1 MRLYPKLKDC
11 EHYIQFHIGLDHKEC
26 YFCKTCIQTILKIDF
41 PDFKKENYSR
51 NKITN
56 NVEFEHVGAHDE
68 PEEKA
73 EYCYDDEDCGED
85 LADEAQDAVEDA
97 AAEAAQAAAAAAV
110 AAAAGGA
117 VVGFRRRNGGA
128 VVRAV

>member
-1 MRLYPKLKDC
+1 MRFDVVVVDADPAVRVADRDV
-11 EHYIQFHIGLDHKEC
+11 EGEVVV
-26 YFCKTCIQTILKIDF
+26 
-41 PDFKKENYSR
+41 ESVVGGVVEAR
-51 NKITN
+51 EGRVG